1 MSDPMKQAWSEV
13 GDEFSSLGRMMKDR
27 YQAAGSDAEAAVDDS
42 TKAAGAALRDAWDR
56 LVTAAK
62 EVGDRT
68 ADVARDDDLRD
79 EAKRAAGKLNDA
91 LSATVDLI
99 GDRVGG
105 LFKRSD
111 DAVGTDV
118 VETHTAEP
126 PAPPSPPGPA
136 GEVPASAP
144 TSDDARQ

>member
-1 MSDPMKQAWSEV
+1 M
-13 GDEFSSLGRMMKDR
+13 
-27 YQAAGSDAEAAVDDS
+27 
-42 TKAAGAALRDAWDR
+42 RDAWDR

-68 ADVARDDDLRD
+68 ADVARDDELRD

-111 DAVGTDV
+111 D
-118 VETHTAEP
+118 TAETPTP
-126 PAPPSPPGPA
+126 PAPAGPA
-136 GEVPASAP
+136 GEVPASSP

>member
-13 GDEFSSLGRMMKDR
+13 GDEFSSLGRLMKDR
-27 YQAAGSDAEAAVDDS
+27 YQAASSDAEAAVDES
-42 TKAAGAALRDAWDR
+42 SKAAGAALRDAWER
-56 LVTAAK
+56 LVAAARD
-62 EVGDRT
+62 VGERT
-68 ADVARDDDLRD
+68 ADVARDDELRE
-79 EAKRAAGKLNDA
+79 EAKKAASKLNDA

-111 DAVGTDV
+111 D
-118 VETHTAEP
+118 TAET
-126 PAPPSPPGPA
+126 PAPPTPPGPA

>member
-13 GDEFSSLGRMMKDR
+13 GDEFSSLGRLMKDR

-56 LVTAAK
+56 LVSAAK

-68 ADVARDDDLRD
+68 ADVARDDELRD

-111 DAVGTDV
+111 DIA
-118 VETHTAEP
+118 ETPTP
-126 PAPPSPPGPA
+126 PAPPGPA

>member
-13 GDEFSSLGRMMKDR
+13 GDEFSSLGRLMKDR

-68 ADVARDDDLRD
+68 ADVARDDELRRMRPS
-79 EAKRAAGKLNDA
+79 ERRA
-91 LSATVDLI
+91 SSTTPC
-99 GDRVGG
+99 RR
-105 LFKRSD
+105 RS
-111 DAVGTDV
+111 T
-118 VETHTAEP
+118 
-126 PAPPSPPGPA
+126 
-136 GEVPASAP
+136 
-144 TSDDARQ
+144 